1 MARHAFR
8 SLTLIGALA
17 ACAALPDLANAGP
30 LDAQDVFA
38 HAAVQPKLILL
49 ALIAASPGAV
59 LATAIKV
66 AQRSKLEGGSGFVSA
81 LRFGGPIAGILGG
94 AYGGASISL
103 GLANLPGP
111 ATLKVVAPGL
121 AEIALLITLGFAP
134 GALQQR

>member
-66 AQRSKLEGGSGFVSA
+66 AQRSKLEGGSGSSRLWGSA
-81 LRFGGPIAGILGG
+81 VRSPASSAAPMAGRRSPW
-94 AYGGASISL
+94 A
-103 GLANLPGP
+103 
-111 ATLKVVAPGL
+111 
-121 AEIALLITLGFAP
+121 
-134 GALQQR
+134 